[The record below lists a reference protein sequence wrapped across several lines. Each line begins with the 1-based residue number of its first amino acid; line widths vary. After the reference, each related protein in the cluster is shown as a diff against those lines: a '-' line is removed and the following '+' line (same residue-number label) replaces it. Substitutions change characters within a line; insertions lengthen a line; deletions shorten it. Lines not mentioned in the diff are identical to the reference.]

1 MCSIKITVIE
11 LARTLG
17 KALQEDATMVR
28 LTAANAANDA
38 DTELGSM
45 IENFNGMRAQLNAEI
60 MKPEAEKDQEA
71 IMKLDAEFRALYNE
85 IMNRPTMVEFSDAK
99 ADADKVL
106 AFVMKII
113 NGSVNGENPDEIE
126 EDDENAGCGG
136 SCSSCKGCH

>member
-1 MCSIKITVIE
+1 MTVIE

-60 MKPEAEKDQEA
+60 MKPEAEKDPVKES
-71 IMKLDAEFRALYNE
+71 R
-85 IMNRPTMVEFSDAK
+85 
-99 ADADKVL
+99 
-106 AFVMKII
+106 
-113 NGSVNGENPDEIE
+113 
-126 EDDENAGCGG
+126 C
-136 SCSSCKGCH
+136 

>member
-1 MCSIKITVIE
+1 MTVIE
-11 LARTLG
+11 VGRTNG
-17 KALQEDATMVR
+17 KEHKNEGTRVR
-28 LTAANAANDA
+28 ITAENEANDE
-38 DTELGSM
+38 DTEIGGM
-45 IENFNGMRAQLNAEI
+45 IEKYKGMRKKKNAEI
-60 MKPEAEKDQEA
+60 MKTEDDKDQDA
-71 IMKLDAEFRALYNE
+71 IMKLDGEFRALYNE